1 MENYQRGKIGKW
13 QWGVCEKERQT
24 ETEKSQGK
32 DAEGVERAM
41 ELAGIKHSKGQEH
54 QRVANNEL
62 LKGMT
67 TPRP

>member
-1 MENYQRGKIGKW
+1 MAVGC
-13 QWGVCEKERQT
+13 VCEKERQT

-41 ELAGIKHSKGQEH
+41 ELAGKKHSKGQEH
-54 QRVANNEL
+54 QRVENNEL